1 MAVDTTY
8 YDALGIK
15 PSANEV
21 EIKRAY
27 RKAALQYHPDKNSDA
42 DAPEQFK
49 KVGEAYS
56 VLSDPEKKALYD
68 KHGKSAVDGSGPSG
82 GGGGGGMPPGFN
94 AEDIFA
100 SFFGGRRGGAAAG
113 PRKPKDILV
122 VVEVTLEE
130 VYCGTSKTLRV
141 KRLRKCVGCAGTG
154 SLDKKSPKCGTCGG
168 SGKVVQLRRHGGM
181 TMQVQAHCNAC
192 GGAGRI
198 QPTRPCKTCS
208 SEGFSVS
215 AKSFK
220 VEVQRGIEDGHAI
233 RLEGEGDEKDGY
245 EVAGDILIVLE
256 ELPHPRF
263 IRLPNQPKD
272 LVLKGCNV
280 PLMDALS
287 GFVIPFEHL
296 DGRIVECRLG
306 EGVCFQPTLVY
317 HLDRQGMPQEGG
329 APLDVAEIQ
338 ARKAAN
344 RRGGTKNGAS
354 STQQGGGSPPP
365 YATASTNGRLLL
377 DIKIVYPEKMLSDK
391 ALTTIQKVLGGSAG
405 GADSSTSIPKD
416 GKKVTCVSA
425 NDALYGGKVGGVS
438 QLEFLE
444 SSSPK
449 KKGGKK
455 KAAAGEGA
463 GGAAGAGAG
472 GMPEGVHV
480 QQCNQQ

>member
-1 MAVDTTY
+1 MVADTTY

-15 PSANEV
+15 PSANET

-27 RKAALQYHPDKNSDA
+27 RKMALLYHPDKNSDA

-49 KVGEAYS
+49 KVG
-56 VLSDPEKKALYD
+56 DKKSMYD

-100 SFFGGRRGGAAAG
+100 SFFGGRRGGGSSSG
-113 PRKPKDILV
+113 PKKPKDILV

-130 VYCGTSKTLRV
+130 IYCGTSKTLRI

-154 SLDKKSPKCGTCGG
+154 SQDKKSPKCTTCGG
-168 SGKVVQLRRHGGM
+168 SGKVIQLRRHGAM

-192 GGAGRI
+192 AGAGRT
-198 QPTRPCKTCS
+198 QPARPCKACS
-208 SEGFSVS
+208 TEGFTVS

-220 VEVQRGIEDGHAI
+220 LEVQRGVEDGHAI

-245 EVAGDILIVLE
+245 DVAGDILVVLE

-272 LVLKGCNV
+272 LVLRGCNV
-280 PLMDALS
+280 PLLDALR

-306 EGVCFQPTLVY
+306 EGVCFQSNMVY
-317 HLDRQGMPQEGG
+317 HLEKQGMPQEGG
-329 APLDVAEIQ
+329 APLDLAPIQ
-338 ARKAAN
+338 ARVAAA
-344 RRGGTKNGAS
+344 GGKSKGLTTS
-354 STQQGGGSPPP
+354 SSSAAPPA
-365 YATASTNGRLLL
+365 YANASTNGRLLL
-377 DIKIVYPEKMLSDK
+377 DIKIVYPDKLSANDTA
-391 ALTTIQKVLGGSAG
+391 ALLKVLGGEVGEAPRG
-405 GADSSTSIPKD
+405 GQ
-416 GKKVTCVSA
+416 GKAVTCVSA

-438 QLEFLE
+438 QLGFLE
-444 SSSPK
+444 TASPK
-449 KKGGKK
+449 KKTSKK
-455 KAAAGEGA
+455 KAEGGGGSAAG
-463 GGAAGAGAG
+463 GGG
-472 GMPEGVHV
+472 GMPEGVQV